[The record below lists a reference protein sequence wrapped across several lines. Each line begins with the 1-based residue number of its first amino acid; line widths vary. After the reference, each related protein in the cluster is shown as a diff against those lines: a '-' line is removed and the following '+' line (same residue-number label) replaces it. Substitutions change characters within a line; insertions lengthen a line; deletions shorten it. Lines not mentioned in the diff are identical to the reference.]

1 MRSPDR
7 WSHCLL
13 AACYAQT
20 GRLDE
25 ARSELEMFIN
35 EREHELK
42 ERGETPP
49 RDRLEL
55 ALSRADRYRIPSDRQ
70 HFLDG
75 LRKAN
80 LKG

>member
-1 MRSPDR
+1 
-7 WSHCLL
+7 
-13 AACYAQT
+13 
-20 GRLDE
+20 
-25 ARSELEMFIN
+25 MFIN

-42 ERGETPP
+42 ERGETLP

-75 LRKAN
+75 LRKAD